1 MLLQFGFYFQYVGRT
16 WLGFI
21 LLFELISFYTRRII
35 FSFFFCSPWF
45 LLLFIKEKNNRTMWR
60 TSNKYSCP
68 IFYFLAIF
76 IFITLIRPSVFSF
89 FLFPIISGQV
99 ALKKKQKKTP
109 TKPACRQAGITSP
122 DIASLIGT
130 GLYFR
135 LVPLLSI
142 VLLWWRAS
150 VAWWCTPFG

>member
-45 LLLFIKEKNNRTMWR
+45 LVLFIKEKNNRTMWR

-68 IFYFLAIF
+68 IFYFLPIF
-76 IFITLIRPSVFSF
+76 IFITLIRPSVFYF
-89 FLFPIISGQV
+89 FFF
-99 ALKKKQKKTP
+99 A
-109 TKPACRQAGITSP
+109 P
-122 DIASLIGT
+122 DDIGT
-130 GLYFR
+130 GCPKKEKKMTSTNPDFWKVTWLSFFIGVLKSSGSLVLCFFR
-135 LVPLLSI
+135 KI
-142 VLLWWRAS
+142 F
-150 VAWWCTPFG
+150 C